1 MAANA
6 RHQVDFAS
14 LEDVA
19 GETFD
24 DLVLRGQ
31 VHLGEGFLHLGAH
44 LGQFSVKRADFRV
57 LRLRQESQVANLVL
71 KLAIGCLPLEVYF
84 LRQLSRLNHVEVQLV
99 VFLNQALVL
108 LLERGQGLLIEFVLC
123 VADSELILRPLVGL
137 GGLEELGKESLNE
150 CAALD
155 ICGMSIKLELLKGWQ

>member
-1 MAANA
+1 
-6 RHQVDFAS
+6 
-14 LEDVA
+14 
-19 GETFD
+19 
-24 DLVLRGQ
+24 
-31 VHLGEGFLHLGAH
+31 
-44 LGQFSVKRADFRV
+44 
-57 LRLRQESQVANLVL
+57 
-71 KLAIGCLPLEVYF
+71 
-84 LRQLSRLNHVEVQLV
+84 VQLV